1 MKRALLTLLVLA
13 APAGSAAAQTYSPP
27 GPSIG
32 IRGFG
37 VIDGNAVA
45 ASRSFDAIFGS
56 KQATGAGGGVEV
68 DLWQHLFVRVAATR
82 IQRTGTRV
90 FVDNGEVFPLGIPL
104 ALTMTPIEAGGGW
117 RFASKSR
124 FTPYVGAAY
133 VSLGYQETSDFAQA
147 GETVNERYTGAEGF
161 GGLEVG
167 IWRGLFAGGEVQYR
181 HVGVPAVSTSVM
193 SQFNESDLGGF
204 TARVLFGFGTK
215 PR

>member
-1 MKRALLTLLVLA
+1 MRQALLAIVVLGA
-13 APAGSAAAQTYSPP
+13 FAGPAAAQTYSS
-27 GPSIG
+27 GPAIG

-37 VIDGNAVA
+37 LVDTTAVA

-56 KQATGAGGGVEV
+56 KQVTGVGGGVELDV
-68 DLWQHLFVRVAATR
+68 WRHLFVRVAASR
-82 IQRTGTRV
+82 VQRTGTRV
-90 FVDNGEVFPLGIPL
+90 FVDSGEVFPLGIPL
-104 ALTMTPIEAGGGW
+104 TMTMTPIEAGGGW
-117 RFASKSR
+117 RFVSKSR

-133 VSLGYQETSDFAQA
+133 VSLGYQETSDFAQT
-147 GETVNERYTGAEGF
+147 GESVNERYAGAEGF

-167 IWRGLFAGGEVQYR
+167 IWKGLFAGGEVQYR

-193 SQFNESDLGGF
+193 SPFNENDLGGF